1 MKKEEIIDTIKQF
14 ACSLAEKELVDKYG
28 KLPEQLMTK
37 RGDTVQNIRMN
48 LIGYTIDTRIGLSV
62 YRERMQINC
71 SYANNYVMCRKQS
84 SGTYFPRPRKSRGQ
98 GRATP
103 PTPPP

>member
-1 MKKEEIIDTIKQF
+1 MEKEEIIDTIKQF

-37 RGDTVQNIRMN
+37 RGDI
-48 LIGYTIDTRIGLSV
+48 S
-62 YRERMQINC
+62 
-71 SYANNYVMCRKQS
+71 
-84 SGTYFPRPRKSRGQ
+84 FPRPRKSRGQ
-98 GRATP
+98 GRPTP